1 MRKTFIQ
8 RLYEADD
15 IQQPAQLM
23 TPPPVQPDQTA
34 QPAMQ
39 PMEQPTIQEVPSFDE
54 FQNHGGDQEQ
64 AALPQP
70 DVMTLS
76 VKELLDRCQSINP
89 LICMGL
95 QQFIDTNKDQ
105 ILATASGGQM
115 EQPNQ
120 ATNEPEVDVNT
131 DDTDLNFSAQTNAT
145 PDFSLDQPDQE
156 LDFPQ
161 E

>member
-1 MRKTFIQ
+1 
-8 RLYEADD
+8 
-15 IQQPAQLM
+15 
-23 TPPPVQPDQTA
+23 
-34 QPAMQ
+34 
-39 PMEQPTIQEVPSFDE
+39 
-54 FQNHGGDQEQ
+54 
-64 AALPQP
+64 
-70 DVMTLS
+70 
-76 VKELLDRCQSINP
+76 
-89 LICMGL
+89 MGL

-120 ATNEPEVDVNT
+120 ATNEPEIDVNA